1 VRRLTALHQE
11 KGFIQT
17 AILLFDQNGHPV
29 VPTCAS
35 PCWRAQWRSRMAV
48 RPPRSGSSLTVASTT
63 APSTQTD
70 DQIAPDRISRPADV
84 AVYVRIFAAANTAS
98 GSDDARVAEVH
109 RIDKYKVIEEVTA
122 AGFKFV
128 GESPVLSNA
137 ADDHALNS
145 SDPTVRGHTDQFL
158 LKFKE
163 A

>member
-29 VPTCAS
+29 VPTCDS

-84 AVYVRIFAAANTAS
+84 AVYVRIFAAAN
-98 GSDDARVAEVH
+98 
-109 RIDKYKVIEEVTA
+109 
-122 AGFKFV
+122 
-128 GESPVLSNA
+128 
-137 ADDHALNS
+137 NS
-145 SDPTVRGHTDQFL
+145 HFLPHT
-158 LKFKE
+158 
-163 A
+163 

>member
-29 VPTCAS
+29 VPTCDS

-84 AVYVRIFAAANTAS
+84 AVYVRIFAAANTLCAK
-98 GSDDARVAEVH
+98 RQN
-109 RIDKYKVIEEVTA
+109 RY
-122 AGFKFV
+122 
-128 GESPVLSNA
+128 
-137 ADDHALNS
+137 
-145 SDPTVRGHTDQFL
+145 
-158 LKFKE
+158 
-163 A
+163 